1 MKHILFLIAI
11 ALLLC
16 IQSHAQNVAINN
28 DGSEPDP
35 SAALDV
41 KASDKG
47 VLIPRV
53 DFNNLPL
60 SPATGLL
67 VYVTANGPDGNNA
80 FYYYNGTQWQN
91 LPTSA
96 GIVNSQWTTV
106 GSDIYYNTGNVG
118 IGNASPHAPLQFVNT
133 SASRKIVFYEVAD
146 NDHQFFGFGT
156 NSGILRYQ
164 LPSTTSNHVFYAG
177 ASEST
182 SNELFRIKGTGQ
194 IAIPALTTAGV
205 LINNTAGEVSSSIGT
220 NGQVLSTNGSG
231 GVGWTTPATP
241 TNLWESNGADVYR
254 ASGNVGIGVSTP
266 HAPLQFINTSASRKI
281 VFYEVAD
288 NDHQF
293 FGFGTN
299 SGILRYQVPTITS
312 NHVFF
317 AGTSDLESSE
327 LFRIKGDGDVVAQG
341 QIKNVTDPTDAQDAA
356 TKAYVDNRAKNYE
369 VGDFALGG
377 VVFWVDESG
386 QHGLVCAK
394 QDQSTGVRWYAGTYG
409 NTQAKGDGPYAGEAN
424 TSIIVAAQVAIGD
437 DGSTYAARI
446 CNELQITESDKT
458 YGDWYLPS
466 KAELNMMYQN
476 KATIDATAT
485 SNGGSGFAGTYYWSS
500 TEQGTDYAYAQYFD
514 IGNQYYDLKNSTG
527 RVRAIRAF

>member
-1 MKHILFLIAI
+1 MKNTLLLLAAILFLG
-11 ALLLC
+11 
-16 IQSHAQNVAINN
+16 IQSYAQNVGIND
-28 DGSEPDP
+28 DGSTPDP

-41 KASDKG
+41 KSSDKG

-67 VYVTANGPDGNNA
+67 VYVIANGPDGNDA
-80 FYYYNGTQWQN
+80 FYYYNGTQWQK
-91 LPTSA
+91 LEGAA
-96 GIVNSQWTTV
+96 GMVSSQWTNN

-164 LPSTTSNHVFYAG
+164 LPSTTSKHVFYAG

-194 IAIPALTTAGV
+194 IVIPAFTASGV
-205 LINNTAGEVSSSIGT
+205 LLNNASGEISSSVGT
-220 NGQVLSTNGSG
+220 SGQVLTTDGSG
-231 GVGWTTPATP
+231 VIGWSTPATLS
-241 TNLWESNGADVYR
+241 NLWESNGADVYR

-317 AGTSDLESSE
+317 AGTSDLESS
-327 LFRIKGDGDVVAQG
+327 GC
-341 QIKNVTDPTDAQDAA
+341 
-356 TKAYVDNRAKNYE
+356 
-369 VGDFALGG
+369 
-377 VVFWVDESG
+377 S
-386 QHGLVCAK
+386 
-394 QDQSTGVRWYAGTYG
+394 
-409 NTQAKGDGPYAGEAN
+409 
-424 TSIIVAAQVAIGD
+424 
-437 DGSTYAARI
+437 
-446 CNELQITESDKT
+446 
-458 YGDWYLPS
+458 
-466 KAELNMMYQN
+466 
-476 KATIDATAT
+476 
-485 SNGGSGFAGTYYWSS
+485 GSGANKKRNRPYRCAGCCHQS
-500 TEQGTDYAYAQYFD
+500 
-514 IGNQYYDLKNSTG
+514 LC
-527 RVRAIRAF
+527 